1 MDIEEY
7 NTPAGTIGKQDAVTI
22 QCARLGTE
30 MKRADD
36 ANIVTACRRCI
47 PTAILLLLLSTSG
60 GVEAESH
67 PLFAVGR
74 KHVRLRTT
82 IRTSGPVAFAR
93 CCAGISKRKLPRYRG
108 RTRSLNEGTCLF
120 DVPCNGECGN
130 DSNDATFAGDDECDM
145 STRQARIV
153 GPIAAAMAALSTSLP
168 SFATPIASEA
178 ATAASLPNIA
188 TESSYKSSLAAF
200 FPSSIPVS
208 SLSEK
213 VVTALAQLGVSSSN
227 LDLLT
232 SLCSDENN
240 EAPNTL
246 VNELRRKLGGG
257 LGPTRRI
264 GALAGLP
271 LYAKSFDLCLNRDN
285 LAKRTKILI
294 VYGPHVGIGG
304 SDGIVGKRGTGSCG
318 SVLGAYT
325 EILQK
330 MELEKLSAEGKISS
344 PRSKKDGGD
353 DDVLSLVDTPGSRV
367 DTMREVQQDYIMQE
381 LQKRLA
387 AEDLNNPD
395 QNAAVRRVMETIYRT
410 IDELLRAELDSAIK
424 RNIPSIKDIE
434 GGVEIIL
441 LGGIIIRGEVKG
453 SEDLFK
459 PLAFDSIA
467 LSNNGPSRVT
477 NLLPTLLDTTTK
489 PDESLISGTSQE
501 ERDLKRLEEEALRL
515 EQEAEALRLEAEEAE
530 RIRFEY
536 EETQKQ
542 QSASNDEKARV
553 EKERREKE
561 EEEERLHSKAVQE
574 DEEQNRRES
583 MQLALATKVKVPENS
598 AMEPAAPSEG
608 SVSHRIFSVE
618 YHPECQKNAK

>member
-1 MDIEEY
+1 M
-7 NTPAGTIGKQDAVTI
+7 TQTLLQPAGP
-22 QCARLGTE
+22 
-30 MKRADD
+30 
-36 ANIVTACRRCI
+36 CI

-67 PLFAVGR
+67 QLFAVGR
-74 KHVRLRTT
+74 KHGRLRTT
-82 IRTSGPVAFAR
+82 IGTSGPVAFAR
-93 CCAGISKRKLPRYRG
+93 CCAGISKRKLPRHRG
-108 RTRSLNEGTCLF
+108 RTRSLHEGTGLF
-120 DVPCNGECGN
+120 DVPCKGECGN

-153 GPIAAAMAALSTSLP
+153 GPIAAAMTALSTSLP
-168 SFATPIASEA
+168 SFATSIASEA

-188 TESSYKSSLAAF
+188 TESSYKSSLAVF

-257 LGPTRRI
+257 LGHTRRI

-271 LYAKSFDLCLNRDN
+271 LYAKSSLDLCLNRDN

-325 EILQK
+325 EMLQK

-353 DDVLSLVDTPGSRV
+353 DDVLSLIDTPGSRV
-367 DTMREVQQDYIMQE
+367 DTMREVQQEYIMQE
-381 LQKRLA
+381 LKKRLA

-441 LGGIIIRGEVKG
+441 LGGIMIRGEVQG

-459 PLAFDSIA
+459 PLAFDSIT

-489 PDESLISGTSQE
+489 PVGTSQE

-536 EETQKQ
+536 EKTQKQ
-542 QSASNDEKARV
+542 QSALNDEKARV

-561 EEEERLHSKAVQE
+561 DEEERLHLKAVQE
-574 DEEQNRRES
+574 EDERNRRES
-583 MQLALATKVKVPENS
+583 MQLAPATKVKVPEKS
-598 AMEPAAPSEG
+598 AVEPAAPLEG
-608 SVSHRIFSVE
+608 SVSHEFSAWNI
-618 YHPECQKNAK
+618 PNAKKLQILMNLSGLFALSFPPQ

>member
-1 MDIEEY
+1 MGVEEY
-7 NTPAGTIGKQDAVTI
+7 NTPIGKDAVTI
-22 QCARLGTE
+22 QCASVPE

-74 KHVRLRTT
+74 EHVRLRTT
-82 IRTSGPVAFAR
+82 IRTCGPVAFAR
-93 CCAGISKRKLPRYRG
+93 CCAGISKRKLARYRG
-108 RTRSLNEGTCLF
+108 RTRSLHEGTGLF
-120 DVPCNGECGN
+120 DVPCNSECGN

-153 GPIAAAMAALSTSLP
+153 GPIAAVMAALTTSLP

-178 ATAASLPNIA
+178 ASAASLPNIA

-232 SLCSDENN
+232 SLCRDENN

-246 VNELRRKLGGG
+246 VNELRRRLGGG

-271 LYAKSFDLCLNRDN
+271 LYAKSSFDLCFNRDN

-304 SDGIVGKRGTGSCG
+304 SDGIVGRRGTGSCG

-325 EILQK
+325 EMLQE
-330 MELEKLSAEGKISS
+330 MELERLSAEGKISS
-344 PRSKKDGGD
+344 LRS
-353 DDVLSLVDTPGSRV
+353 
-367 DTMREVQQDYIMQE
+367 
-381 LQKRLA
+381 
-387 AEDLNNPD
+387 N
-395 QNAAVRRVMETIYRT
+395 
-410 IDELLRAELDSAIK
+410 
-424 RNIPSIKDIE
+424 
-434 GGVEIIL
+434 
-441 LGGIIIRGEVKG
+441 
-453 SEDLFK
+453 
-459 PLAFDSIA
+459 
-467 LSNNGPSRVT
+467 
-477 NLLPTLLDTTTK
+477 
-489 PDESLISGTSQE
+489 
-501 ERDLKRLEEEALRL
+501 
-515 EQEAEALRLEAEEAE
+515 
-530 RIRFEY
+530 
-536 EETQKQ
+536 
-542 QSASNDEKARV
+542 
-553 EKERREKE
+553 
-561 EEEERLHSKAVQE
+561 
-574 DEEQNRRES
+574 
-583 MQLALATKVKVPENS
+583 
-598 AMEPAAPSEG
+598 
-608 SVSHRIFSVE
+608 
-618 YHPECQKNAK
+618 